1 MPSPEEPK
9 LLLEQF
15 HGYLYALAQ
24 AKIDPQLQ
32 GKVDLSGI
40 VQQTLLEA
48 HQAWEKLQ
56 GMSERQRLGWLGACL
71 SHNLTDEI
79 RKLRTGQRNVSREQS
94 LEQALEQSSVRLEA
108 WLVAEQSSPS
118 VQAMRHEKEL
128 RVAAALAVLP
138 ELQRSIVVLRYW
150 HRWQLAQIA
159 EHLGRTLGSVA
170 GLLHRAEKQLGQLLQ
185 DLSGEE

>member
-1 MPSPEEPK
+1 
-9 LLLEQF
+9 
-15 HGYLYALAQ
+15 
-24 AKIDPQLQ
+24 
-32 GKVDLSGI
+32 
-40 VQQTLLEA
+40 
-48 HQAWEKLQ
+48 
-56 GMSERQRLGWLGACL
+56 LGWLGACL